1 MLERSVNTH
10 KDYVKKHKEAEDYF
24 NANKRSIFE
33 SKMMP
38 RWAPSK
44 NQGDVIDEIPSDA
57 NYLF

>member
-1 MLERSVNTH
+1 MRSMKSH
-10 KDYVKKHKEAEDYF
+10 KDYVQKKKDAEDYF

-33 SKMMP
+33 AKMMP

-44 NQGDVIDEIPSDA
+44 NQGDLLDEYPSDA